1 MPTESRIP
9 GVVIATPETHGDDR
23 GRFVEIF
30 RAAGLPHAFA
40 QANHSRSAPGV
51 LRGLHYHRG
60 QDDLWY
66 VVSGRCQVG
75 LADLRNPGRPPLVET
90 HVLDAEQPATIYI
103 PRGVAHGYLALAQ
116 LDLVYWVTAEYDP
129 SDELGVAW
137 DDPTLAVPWQLGG
150 KPQLSRRDSQN
161 PAFAWDLI
169 PSFA

>member
-9 GVVIATPETHGDDR
+9 GVVISAPEAHGDDR

-30 RAAGLPHAFA
+30 RAAAMPRAFA
-40 QANHSRSAPGV
+40 QSNHSRSAPGV

-75 LADLRNPGRPPLVET
+75 LADLRRPGGRPVVEA
-90 HVLDAEQPATIYI
+90 HVLDGQEPATIYI
-103 PRGVAHGYLALAQ
+103 PRGVAHGYLALTE

-129 SDELGVAW
+129 ADELGGAW
-137 DDPTLAVPWQLGG
+137 DDPTLAVPWQLNGS
-150 KPQLSRRDSQN
+150 PRLSRRDAEN
-161 PAFAWDLI
+161 PALQWDLI